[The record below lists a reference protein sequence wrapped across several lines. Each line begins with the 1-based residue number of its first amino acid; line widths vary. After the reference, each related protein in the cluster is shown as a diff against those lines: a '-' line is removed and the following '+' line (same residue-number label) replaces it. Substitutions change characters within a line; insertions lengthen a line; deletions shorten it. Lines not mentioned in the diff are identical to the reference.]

1 MDGHELWSIANK
13 KAWAKEYY
21 EKNKEAKKEYAKQY
35 REIRKGTYTF
45 CECGSHLS
53 YGQMTKHIKSKK
65 HLKFYGDNPLPPIYI
80 KCECGS
86 RIRNNEESKEKHL
99 LTLKHK
105 NYLIKIT

>member
-21 EKNKEAKKEYAKQY
+21 EKNKEAKKEYAKEY

-53 YGQMTKHIKSKK
+53 FGQMSNHIKSKK
-65 HLKFYGDNPLPPIYI
+65 HLKYFGSNPLPPICKI
-80 KCECGS
+80 CECGS
-86 RIRNNEESKEKHL
+86 RLRNNEESKEKHL

-105 NYLIKIT
+105 SI